1 MSVRVLIA
9 EPDRSLLVNYEEFLN
24 HEGFEVAQ
32 ATNGLECIARL
43 REFGPDVLVLE
54 PNLPWGWGDGVLAVM
69 REQQDVPWV
78 PVIIVTAARYPLAD
92 DAACPIR
99 DVCAKPFPAPKLAE
113 RIRRLMMNHASRAA
127 SGTKEKGDDG
137 QDKRNSRAR
146 RGLFAGA

>member
-9 EPDRSLLVNYEEFLN
+9 EPDRSLLVNYEEFLT

-54 PNLPWGWGDGVLAVM
+54 PDLPWGWGDGVLAVM
-69 REQQDVPWV
+69 GEQKDVPWV
-78 PVIIVTAARYPLAD
+78 PVIIVTAGRYPLAD
-92 DAACPIR
+92 DAAFPIR

-113 RIRRLMMNHASRAA
+113 RIRRLMNHASRAA
-127 SGTKEKGDDG
+127 SGTKEERDDG
-137 QDKRNSRAR
+137 QHKRNSRAR